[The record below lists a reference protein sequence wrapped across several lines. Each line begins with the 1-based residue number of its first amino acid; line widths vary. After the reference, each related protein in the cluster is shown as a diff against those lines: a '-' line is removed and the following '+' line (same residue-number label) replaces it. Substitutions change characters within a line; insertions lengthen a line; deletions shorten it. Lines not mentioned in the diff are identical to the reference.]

1 MPKIDWTPGLGR
13 HGRPLR
19 RVLGMGQRQGLLVL
33 SGLAAVIVLLAVV
46 SALGGFS
53 DDPAPAGAADRAG
66 TSQNA
71 DGAAADGAAGAAGAD
86 GLKGSAE
93 ASKVLTD
100 SVQHYT
106 DLFATAQKIVGTTAY
121 PDLMAY
127 SKAYADPKS
136 PAAVLAKFRISP
148 NPESDTSYQAAAD
161 KAAAAYGKH
170 RSALNQWSHDMEQ
183 AKEDLASWI
192 ATAARFQQGA
202 AKQADLDAAA
212 VLVTKD
218 LATAKGDIAAA
229 TG

>member
-71 DGAAADGAAGAAGAD
+71 DGAAADGAAGAD

-100 SVQHYT
+100 SVQHYA

>member
-19 RVLGMGQRQGLLVL
+19 RVLGMGQRQGLVLL

-53 DDPAPAGAADRAG
+53 DGSGSA
-66 TSQNA
+66 
-71 DGAAADGAAGAAGAD
+71 AAADGAGANQNADGGAAGGGNGAD
-86 GLKGSAE
+86 GLKGSAQ
-93 ASKVLTD
+93 ASKLLTD
-100 SVQHYT
+100 AVQHYA
-106 DLFATAQKIVGTTAY
+106 DLLATGQKIVGTTGY
-121 PDLMAY
+121 PDPMAY

-136 PAAVLAKFRISP
+136 PAAALAKFRISP

-170 RSALNQWSHDMEQ
+170 RSALNQWSRDMEK
-183 AKEDLASWI
+183 AKEDLASWV
-192 ATAARFQQGA
+192 AMAAEFQQGA
-202 AKQADLDAAA
+202 AKQPDLDAAA
-212 VLVTKD
+212 ALVTGD